1 MGEGGELLWE
11 AWQDWSSNNC
21 GEPILEN
28 RCPRPIQYGIGI
40 PTKEAKDHPTGQ
52 QRAGLHRRDCK
63 TTQHQKYWGW
73 KPDCSESRCP
83 RTQWRRRWRRSYR
96 AASNPR
102 LFEGKRWSQCGRQH
116 SLQLPERNPSCRRQ
130 KINSSW
136 KYCPQQQGW
145 NVKAMKNQMIKT
157 YKSQSILLALTGII
171 IIYHHE
177 SEGAL
182 WLDFIWNTLTH
193 LDSDNMSQFE
203 IIMNYQKCESNSQSL
218 SFIFIDTQLFQRH
231 IWQGLSTFICRELPA
246 SWELSTVENFS
257 FSNTC
262 ITNICTLSITSCRDI
277 SFGSTNMSNARY
289 CAADSIF

>member
-1 MGEGGELLWE
+1 
-11 AWQDWSSNNC
+11 
-21 GEPILEN
+21 
-28 RCPRPIQYGIGI
+28 
-40 PTKEAKDHPTGQ
+40 
-52 QRAGLHRRDCK
+52 
-63 TTQHQKYWGW
+63 
-73 KPDCSESRCP
+73 
-83 RTQWRRRWRRSYR
+83 
-96 AASNPR
+96 
-102 LFEGKRWSQCGRQH
+102 
-116 SLQLPERNPSCRRQ
+116 
-130 KINSSW
+130 
-136 KYCPQQQGW
+136 
-145 NVKAMKNQMIKT
+145 MIKT

-289 CAADSIF
+289 CAAVSIF